1 MKGSGCR
8 FPEPG
13 VSVVKKVLKKALMAV
28 VWFPAKVL
36 NGLLNFLCAAFLEG
50 YAHPKEA

>member
-1 MKGSGCR
+1 M
-8 FPEPG
+8 
-13 VSVVKKVLKKALMAV
+13 KKVLKKALMAV